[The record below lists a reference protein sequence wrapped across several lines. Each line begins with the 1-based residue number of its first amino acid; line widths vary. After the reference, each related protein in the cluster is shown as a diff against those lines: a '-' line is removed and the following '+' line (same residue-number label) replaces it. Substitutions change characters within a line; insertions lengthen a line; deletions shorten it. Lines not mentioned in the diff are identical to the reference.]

1 MMTQLAIF
9 AYACVTLRLRHF
21 RLLVTS
27 DFCRV
32 FCLRV
37 FSLRM
42 HAPRP
47 RMIVH
52 LHVLE
57 CMPLA
62 GLHPMCLV
70 SIVPTKRSPTI
81 VAARRRRCVGQRDR
95 WSRLVGASARR
106 SLRRPVCASFRRS
119 RGDRCH
125 LSCESTRRSGDA
137 AIWAAAVEWIPR
149 APRRRGSRRGA
160 RRRRLR
166 GCCCCT
172 AALAAHLVL
181 GNVLLILALKVS
193 VHERFALL
201 VRD

>member
-1 MMTQLAIF
+1 MTQLAIF
-9 AYACVTLRLRHF
+9 DYACVTLRLRHF
-21 RLLVTS
+21 RLLS
-27 DFCRV
+27 SRV
-32 FCLRV
+32 SCL
-37 FSLRM
+37 LRM

-119 RGDRCH
+119 RSDRCH

-181 GNVLLILALKVS
+181 GNVLLILALEVS